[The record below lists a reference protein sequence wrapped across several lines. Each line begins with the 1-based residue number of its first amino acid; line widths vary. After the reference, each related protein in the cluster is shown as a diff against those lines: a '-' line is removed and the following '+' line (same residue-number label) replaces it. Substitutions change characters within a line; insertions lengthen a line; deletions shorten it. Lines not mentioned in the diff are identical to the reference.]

1 MDIGTIYLIK
11 PLKTEYGIYHLAVG
25 EKLQLGVYI
34 AKNEIEL
41 ERIQKNLRSMGYRKF
56 DIDTVRFESLTYVP
70 TLLRQRMV

>member
-11 PLKTEYGIYHLAVG
+11 PTKADYDIDHLVG

-41 ERIQKNLRSMGYRKF
+41 KRIQKNLRSMGYRKF
-56 DIDTVRFESLTYVP
+56 DIDTVRFESLKYVP